1 METIDRGALVLS
13 PWLPTRTRPFA
24 GTFVVDFAAAIEPL
38 YPNGLTFVRLDDTFR
53 AKPSW
58 LTQRAARG
66 LVKRRAKTMTF
77 GFGSALD
84 VPLPV
89 PTEAG
94 WYERMVQARR
104 LSPALRPLIDR
115 VRVDNTWPDLHGH
128 VGIISGPLTLEAPR
142 GCEVFLYEH
151 SSFAIDLL
159 EADGRAATLYSKAV
173 ERSAAVL
180 PVNARLARRLQ
191 ALFPEQ
197 ASKFREHPNSLDASR
212 FESRRRVGP
221 LERLIYV
228 GNLKPEKGTRRMMEA
243 LEAIVADFP
252 GVSLTLVGDG
262 PDRSW
267 LANHPLRAHLDLRPP
282 VPAGQVP
289 GLLLEHDVLLHL
301 SEAETFGLTAAEA
314 ILSGMPVLVSATDG
328 SETVVRPIEE
338 MVGRV
343 IEQPASPRS
352 VLAAYREIRDNPP
365 RLDQVAARRHIV
377 ERYDR
382 PAVASKIKDLASEMR
397 RPFR

>member
-1 METIDRGALVLS
+1 MDRGAIVLS
-13 PWLPTRTRPFA
+13 PWLPTRSRPFA
-24 GTFVVDFAAAIEPL
+24 GTFVVDFAAAIEPI
-38 YPNGLTFVRLDDTFR
+38 YPNGLNFVRLDDTFR

-58 LTQRAARG
+58 PVQRAARG
-66 LVKRRAKTMTF
+66 VVKQRARTMTV

-89 PTEAG
+89 PADSG
-94 WYERMVQARR
+94 WYERMVQAQR
-104 LSPALRPLIDR
+104 LGAALRPLIDR
-115 VRVDNTWPDLHGH
+115 ARVGNSWPDLHGH
-128 VGIISGPLTLEAPR
+128 LGIISGPLALNLPR
-142 GCEVFLYEH
+142 GCDVFLYEH

-159 EADGRAATLYSKAV
+159 EADARAATLYRKAIG
-173 ERSAAVL
+173 RSAAVL
-180 PVNARLARRLQ
+180 PVNARLTRRLQ
-191 ALFPEQ
+191 VLFPEH
-197 ASKFREHPNSLDASR
+197 ASKVREHPNSVDASR

-228 GNLKPEKGTRRMMEA
+228 GNLKPEKGTRRMLEA
-243 LEAIVADFP
+243 LEGIVAEHP

-267 LANHPLRAHLDLRPP
+267 LANHPLQAHLDIRPP

-301 SEAETFGLTAAEA
+301 SEAETFGLTALEA
-314 ILSGMPVLVSATDG
+314 ILSGMPVLVAATDG
-328 SETVVRPIEE
+328 SETVVRPIEKLA
-338 MVGRV
+338 GKI

-365 RLDQVAARRHIV
+365 RLDPVAARRHIV

-382 PAVASKIKDLASEMR
+382 PAVASKLKALISEMR
-397 RPFR
+397 RPSR